1 MSNFSQVRLPQGAQR
16 AGRWLRQAKWR
27 LLGPGVALLL
37 AGCTQMGYYAQAV
50 QGQLSLLAG
59 ARPIEQW
66 LNDPAVEQSLKQRLL
81 RAQEI
86 RDFAARELGLP
97 DNGSYKH
104 YADLQRPYVLWNV
117 VAAPALSLKPVQWC
131 FPVAGCVNY
140 RGYYSQADARAF
152 AQGLRQQGYDVQISG
167 VPAYSTLGWFNDPVL
182 STFIHYSE
190 AELARLVFHEL
201 AHQVAYA
208 QNDSRFNE
216 SFAVAVE
223 EEGVRRWLAQRGDAD
238 MRARYADYAQ
248 RRQDFLGLLLS
259 HRTRLEAVYAG
270 VGSGAD
276 KQRQKAAIFASLED
290 GYQALKQ
297 RWGGYAG
304 YDRWFAEPLSNAHLA
319 AIATYHDFV
328 PAFRG
333 LLQQSRGLP
342 AFYEAARQLSTMQP
356 SERHSQLVRYEQAA
370 PVAAR
375 QPAPPGATRV
385 R

>member
-1 MSNFSQVRLPQGAQR
+1 MQGQ
-16 AGRWLRQAKWR
+16 WR
-27 LLGPGVALLL
+27 LLGAGAALLL
-37 AGCTQMGYYAQAV
+37 FAGCTQMGYYTQAV
-50 QGQLSLLAG
+50 HGQLSLLAG

-66 LNDPAVEQSLKQRLL
+66 LSDPEVEESLKQRLT

-97 DNGSYKH
+97 DNGSYKN
-104 YADLQRPYVLWNV
+104 YAHLQRPYVLWNV
-117 VAAPALSLKPVQWC
+117 VAAPVLSLKPVQWC
-131 FPVAGCVNY
+131 FPVAGCVSY

-152 AQGLRQQGYDVQISG
+152 ARDLRQQGYDVQVSG

-190 AELARLVFHEL
+190 AELARLVIHEL

-208 QNDSRFNE
+208 KNDSKFNE

-238 MRARYADYAQ
+238 MRARYAAYAQ
-248 RRQDFLGLLLS
+248 RRQEFLGLLLA
-259 HRTRLEAVYAG
+259 HRTRLEAVYANADS
-270 VGSGAD
+270 VAD
-276 KQRQKAAIFASLED
+276 KQRQKATVFASLED
-290 GYQALKQ
+290 DYQELKQ
-297 RWGGYAG
+297 GWGGYAG

-333 LLQQSRGLP
+333 LLQQSRDLP
-342 AFYEAARQLSTMQP
+342 AFYESARQLSAMKET
-356 SERHSQLVRYEQAA
+356 ERHGQLARYEQTAPLAA
-370 PVAAR
+370 T
-375 QPAPPGATRV
+375 QPARMPGSTRV